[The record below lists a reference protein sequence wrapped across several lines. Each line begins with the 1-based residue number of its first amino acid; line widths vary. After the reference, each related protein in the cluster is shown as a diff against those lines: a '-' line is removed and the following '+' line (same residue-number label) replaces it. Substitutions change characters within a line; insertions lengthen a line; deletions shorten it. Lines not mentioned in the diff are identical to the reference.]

1 MKKPT
6 WLLYLG
12 IAALLIYIAY
22 LVRSTLTILLIGY
35 LLYKILDP
43 MVESVQKKI
52 KNRALAIGLI
62 FIGILAVFGLIL
74 NLIIPSLIRDLNSV
88 IASREQIQTQITNW
102 IQQNIVH
109 HPLLQSEFI
118 EKLNIQPETLL
129 QKFSAWV
136 STQLI
141 VLSGQLLNFGSAILS
156 SVSQFFI
163 ALIFTIYLLL
173 DKEKI
178 QKTMSAFIPTKRKK
192 IILEIIE
199 LFNSTII
206 RYLRSLFLL
215 SLIIFICEWIGFSL
229 LGVPYPLLFALW
241 AGLMEFIPM
250 IGFTL
255 GMLPP
260 ILIMLFTPVGFVMTL
275 IFLLILQFVEGNFL
289 SPKIMNRSTGLH
301 PLVILTALLMGSN
314 LAGIIGMITAI
325 PLATI
330 LIALINRLKKYLVKL

>member
-1 MKKPT
+1 MKKPI
-6 WLLYLG
+6 W
-12 IAALLIYIAY
+12 LIYLAIALALGY
-22 LVRSTLTILLIGY
+22 VGYQVRSTLTILLIGY
-35 LLYKILDP
+35 LLYKLLDP
-43 MVESVQKKI
+43 AVIAVQKKI
-52 KNRALAIGLI
+52 KNRALAILI
-62 FIGILAVFGLIL
+62 VFVGILAVFGLLL

-88 IASREQIQTQITNW
+88 LESREQIQSHIAAW
-102 IQQNIVH
+102 VQQNIIKQ
-109 HPLLQSEFI
+109 PLLQSEFI
-118 EKLNIQPETLL
+118 AKLNIQPEALL
-129 QKFSAWV
+129 QKSSAWV
-136 STQLI
+136 SAQLI
-141 VLSGQLLNFGSAILS
+141 ILSGQLLNFGSVVLS

-178 QKTMSAFIPTKRKK
+178 QKTMLSFIPTKHKK
-192 IILEIIE
+192 IILEMIE
-199 LFNSTII
+199 LINSTVI

-215 SLIIFICEWIGFSL
+215 SMIIFICDWIAFSL

-241 AGLMEFIPM
+241 AGMMEFIPM

-325 PLATI
+325 PIATI
-330 LIALINRLKKYLVKL
+330 LVALISRLKKYLVKL

>member
-178 QKTMSAFIPTKRKK
+178 QKTMSAFMPTTQ
-192 IILEIIE
+192 IIMDKEHPKE
-199 LFNSTII
+199 KSQSI
-206 RYLRSLFLL
+206 RR
-215 SLIIFICEWIGFSL
+215 
-229 LGVPYPLLFALW
+229 
-241 AGLMEFIPM
+241 
-250 IGFTL
+250 
-255 GMLPP
+255 
-260 ILIMLFTPVGFVMTL
+260 
-275 IFLLILQFVEGNFL
+275 
-289 SPKIMNRSTGLH
+289 
-301 PLVILTALLMGSN
+301 
-314 LAGIIGMITAI
+314 
-325 PLATI
+325 
-330 LIALINRLKKYLVKL
+330 